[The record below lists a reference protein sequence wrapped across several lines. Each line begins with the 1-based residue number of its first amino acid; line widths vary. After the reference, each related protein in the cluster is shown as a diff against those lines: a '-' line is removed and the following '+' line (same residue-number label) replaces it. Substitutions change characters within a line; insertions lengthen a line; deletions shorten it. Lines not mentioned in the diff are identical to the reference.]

1 MINVETFPVGYLA
14 TNCYIITDEKTGRRA
29 IIDPGYKDS
38 TLLKRVKKLGK
49 DTFDYILLTHGHFDH
64 IWFTEELR
72 SLTGAKVLISK
83 EDAPF
88 LMDGRL
94 NLSATFGISA
104 FPETACNK
112 ALKDG
117 DKFNL
122 GETEFTFMSTPGHT
136 AGSGCYISFAE
147 KLIFSGDTLFRASHG
162 RFDFPTGDLSALINS
177 LKRLMNLS
185 GDFKVFPG
193 HNEPTTLD
201 YERNNNP
208 GVI

>member
-14 TNCYIITDEKTGRRA
+14 TNCYIVTDENTGHRA

-38 TLLKRVKKLGK
+38 GLLKRVKKLGK
-49 DTFDYILLTHGHFDH
+49 DSFDYILLTHGHFDH

-72 SLTGAKVLISK
+72 NLTGAKVLISS

-94 NLSATFGISA
+94 NLSLAFGISA

-122 GETEFTFMSTPGHT
+122 GDTELTFMSTPGHT
-136 AGSGCYISFAE
+136 VGSGCFISFAD
-147 KLIFSGDTLFRASHG
+147 KIIFSGDTLFKQSHG
-162 RFDFPTGDLSALINS
+162 RFDFPTGDISALINS
-177 LKRLMNLS
+177 LKRLMSLS

-193 HNEPTTLD
+193 HNEPTTLEF
-201 YERNNNP
+201 ERNNNP
-208 GVI
+208 GVM